1 MTAIDSSMLT
11 DLEPKIIAEATLR
24 VYEFSR
30 LLPLVRVKDTSEQ
43 AGLTTTFPK
52 FPTIVAE
59 DVDESDETPET
70 TVESDAVEVKVAEKE
85 LNVPLTDLAAE
96 AAGEEEII
104 AILGTLLGSGM
115 ARKLDRD
122 IASTFSQFIKAF
134 GTAGATLAVGAAS
147 KATTFLDVQ
156 EAPGQMYGALH
167 PYQTSG
173 IKNSLT
179 NAFGDGTK
187 PLPSEMKANEV
198 LYTNYIGTLS
208 GAHYLET
215 PAIQKDGNDDAYG
228 AVFSPLAIG
237 VNIKKLFEFEFER
250 KGTKRR
256 THLLAH
262 GMWAAK
268 AINTDWG
275 VKLLSDCSE
284 PS

>member
-1 MTAIDSSMLT
+1 MAAIDSSMLT
-11 DLEPKIIAEATLR
+11 EIEPKIIAEATLK

-30 LLPLVRVKDTSEQ
+30 LLPLVRVKDTSNQ

-52 FPTIVAE
+52 FPTIVAA
-59 DVDESDETPET
+59 DVAEAVETPET
-70 TVESDAVEVKVAEKE
+70 TVNPDAVEVKVSEKE

-115 ARKLDRD
+115 ARKMDRD
-122 IASTFSQFIKAF
+122 IAATFSQFTKAF
-134 GTAGATLAVGAAS
+134 GSAGASLAIGSATKAA
-147 KATTFLDVQ
+147 TFLDVQ

-167 PYQTSG
+167 PYQTPG
-173 IKNSLT
+173 IKDALT
-179 NAFGDGTK
+179 NAFGDGSK
-187 PLPSEMKANEV
+187 NVPSEMKANEII
-198 LYTNYIGTLS
+198 YANYIGTLS
-208 GAHYLET
+208 GAHFLET
-215 PAIQKDGNDDAYG
+215 PAIQADGNDDAYG

-237 VNIKKLFEFEFER
+237 VNLKKLFEFEFER
-250 KGTKRR
+250 KGSKRV

-268 AINTDWG
+268 AINTEWG
-275 VKLLSDCSE
+275 AKLLSDCSE

>member
-1 MTAIDSSMLT
+1 MAAIDSSMLT

-24 VYEFSR
+24 VYEYSR
-30 LLPLVRVKDTSEQ
+30 LLPLVRVKETSGTP
-43 AGLTTTFPK
+43 GLTTTFPK
-52 FPTIVAE
+52 FPTIVAA
-59 DVDESDETPET
+59 DVAETDDTPET
-70 TVESDAVEVKVAEKE
+70 TVSSDAVEVKVSEKE

-122 IASTFSQFIKAF
+122 IAATFSQFTKSF
-134 GTAGATLAVGAAS
+134 GTAGASLAIGSVS
-147 KATTFLDVQ
+147 KGVTFLDVQ

-167 PYQTSG
+167 PYQTPG
-173 IKNSLT
+173 IKDSLT
-179 NAFGDGTK
+179 NAFGDGAK
-187 PLPSEMKANEV
+187 NVPSEMKANEII
-198 LYTNYIGTLS
+198 YANYIGTLS
-208 GAHYLET
+208 GAHFLET
-215 PAIQKDGNDDAYG
+215 PAIQADVNDDAYG

-237 VNIKKLFEFEFER
+237 VNMKKMFEFEPER
-250 KGTKRR
+250 KGSKRI

-268 AINTDWG
+268 AINADWG